1 MIDGEIYTFVH
12 NTDLVFAYKETM
24 GDYYIHYIMVNAFGE
39 VKRNG
44 DGRCNGKLLCNPV
57 RLATIREK
65 ERFKRL
71 LHMKD
76 YHYSVANKKVRRI
89 STGEILL

>member
-1 MIDGEIYTFVH
+1 MIDGEIYTF
-12 NTDLVFAYKETM
+12 TQTGLVFAYKKTII
-24 GDYYIHYIMVNAFGE
+24 DAYIHYIMVSHDGE

-44 DGRCNGKLLCNPV
+44 DGRCSGRLTIQPA
-57 RLATIREK
+57 RLATIEER
-65 ERFKRL
+65 ERFKHL

-89 STGEILL
+89 STGEIL